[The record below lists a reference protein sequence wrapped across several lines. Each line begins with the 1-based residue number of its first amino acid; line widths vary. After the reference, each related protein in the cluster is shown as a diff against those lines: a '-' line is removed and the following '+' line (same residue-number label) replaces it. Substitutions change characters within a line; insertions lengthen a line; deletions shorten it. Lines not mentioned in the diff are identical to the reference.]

1 MRCLLSSISISL
13 KMKPELE
20 NIVLKL
26 AAESMTMRILPF
38 AVDNLEGNIL
48 CWKRKKYYIKSRLIK
63 LSKKLLE

>member
-1 MRCLLSSISISL
+1 
-13 KMKPELE
+13 MKPELE

-48 CWKRKKYYIKSRLIK
+48 FWKRNKYYIRGRLLK

>member
-1 MRCLLSSISISL
+1 
-13 KMKPELE
+13 MKPELE

-48 CWKRKKYYIKSRLIK
+48 CWKRKQILHKEQIIKIINKIIGMTNCS
-63 LSKKLLE
+63 

>member
-1 MRCLLSSISISL
+1 
-13 KMKPELE
+13 MKPELE

-48 CWKRKKYYIKSRLIK
+48 CWKRNKYYIKSRLLK
-63 LSKKLLE
+63 LSTKLLE